1 MPQGVPSDTID
12 VESLSP
18 FWGGRQSHNSPLQYP
33 FHSVFVHASVPHP
46 LSQEAVEV
54 MVVVA
59 EGDDRWTNV
68 GFQIQ
73 VPTNL

>member
-1 MPQGVPSDTID
+1 
-12 VESLSP
+12 
-18 FWGGRQSHNSPLQYP
+18 
-33 FHSVFVHASVPHP
+33 VFVHASVPHP